1 MQAELTRAGLAGV
14 LVDMLG
20 TAHAL
25 VALALLQCIKCVY
38 QHHPRP
44 KAFIAQHPVAQQLR
58 RFTAPGDHQY
68 MLVRKQAQQLLTAF
82 QGAVVV

>member
-14 LVDMLG
+14 LVEMLG
-20 TAHAL
+20 RAHAL
-25 VALALLQCIKCVY
+25 AALALLQCLKCVY

-44 KAFIAQHPVAQQLR
+44 KAFIAQHPVAAQLR
-58 RFTAPGDHQY
+58 RFTAPGDQQY

-82 QGAVVV
+82 QGTQVV